1 MNIKIIL
8 TFLVVMAGCSTS
20 EDPASLMDLSTAT
33 DDMVEIPPTGM
44 TYAEAPPEMP
54 LVQEDLSRKL
64 IKNGSLEFETE
75 DLQKT
80 ISSIQQAAQLA
91 GGYLSNEH
99 STTIHNQIWNTIT
112 VRVPSSEF
120 DHFIAT
126 ISKDVDKFDKREI
139 GSQDVTEEFI
149 DLQARIEAKKK
160 LEQRFHEI
168 LKTANT
174 VKDILEVEA
183 EAGKIREEIER
194 AEGRLKFLKNQ
205 TAMSTIKIDFY
216 KTTEAV
222 TVAESTFIS
231 SIKNGLANGV
241 RIIEA
246 VIIGLANIWPLLV
259 LGLGGWF
266 LYRHSNRR
274 AKTRETS

>member
-8 TFLVVMAGCSTS
+8 TFLVVMAGCSAS
-20 EDPASLMDLSTAT
+20 EEPSALMDFSTST
-33 DDMVEIPPTGM
+33 DDMVEIPPTM
-44 TYAEAPPEMP
+44 TPLEAPPE
-54 LVQEDLSRKL
+54 LSLTQEGLSRKL
-64 IKNGSLEFETE
+64 IKNGSLEFETG

-80 ISSIQQAAQLA
+80 MSSIQRAAQSA

-99 STTIHNQIWNTIT
+99 STTLHNQIWNTIT

-120 DHFIAT
+120 DHFIKAV
-126 ISKDVDKFDKREI
+126 SRGVEKFDKREI
-139 GSQDVTEEFI
+139 ESQDVTEEFV
-149 DLQARIEAKKK
+149 DLQARIKAKKK

-222 TVAESTFIS
+222 ALAENTFIS

-246 VIIGLANIWPLLV
+246 VVIGLANIWPLLV

-266 LYRHSNRR
+266 LYRHNARKV
-274 AKTRETS
+274 KTQE